1 MLSYLNQHFLG
12 GGRPFLS
19 TISFV
24 SLYRAVESFGYY
36 IFMQVAAM
44 FGEGKGGVVDKPDPR
59 AAGDVVV
66 VKIHAVPMCTEYKG
80 FMNEG
85 TGDRFGHEAAGEVVE
100 VAQPGRVKVGDR
112 VVVQPQ
118 NSCGKC
124 QMCAIGEHIH
134 CQSGRNIREILGT
147 DPASATYAQY
157 MHKMEDLLSPIPEGV
172 SYTHAGMACCGLGPT
187 FGAMEQMQVNS
198 LDTVMVTGLGPVGLG
213 GIINAHYRGARV
225 IGVESHPYRA
235 ELAKKLGADVV
246 FNPNDEDILD
256 QISDFTDGIG
266 VDKAVDCSG
275 ASAAHR
281 LMVDAARRKGQ
292 VTFVG
297 EGGDFPLGASR
308 DMIRKG
314 LVLRGNWHY
323 NLGVYPKLMRVIQ
336 AVPDQIDTFI
346 THTFPMRDVQNA
358 WELQMTGECGKVV
371 LDPWG

>member
-1 MLSYLNQHFLG
+1 M
-12 GGRPFLS
+12 
-19 TISFV
+19 
-24 SLYRAVESFGYY
+24 ESFGYY

-44 FGEGKGGVVDKPDPR
+44 FGEGRGGVVDKPDPQ
-59 AAGDVVV
+59 AAGDIVV
-66 VKIHAVPMCTEYKG
+66 VKIRAVPMCTEYKG
-80 FMNEG
+80 FISGG
-85 TGDRFGHEAAGEVVE
+85 TGENFGHEAAGEVVE

-124 QMCAIGEHIH
+124 EMCAIGEHIH
-134 CQSGRNIREILGT
+134 CLKGRNIQETLGT
-147 DPASATYAQY
+147 EPASATYAQY
-157 MHKMEDLLSPIPEGV
+157 MHKMEDLLSPIPDGV
-172 SYTHAGMACCGLGPT
+172 SYEHAGMACCGLGPT

-213 GIINAHYRGARV
+213 GIVNARYRGARV

-235 ELAKKLGADVV
+235 ALAKKLGADVV
-246 FNPNDEDILD
+246 FNPMDEDILD
-256 QISDFTDGIG
+256 QIQDFTNGVG
-266 VDKAVDCSG
+266 VDKALDCSG

-323 NLGVYPKLMRVIQ
+323 NLGVYPKLMQVIQ
-336 AVPDQIDTFI
+336 SVPEQIDTFI
-346 THTFPMRDVQNA
+346 THTFPMQDVQTA
-358 WELQMTGECGKVV
+358 WELQATGECGKVV
-371 LDPWG
+371 LDPWA

>member
-1 MLSYLNQHFLG
+1 
-12 GGRPFLS
+12 
-19 TISFV
+19 
-24 SLYRAVESFGYY
+24 
-36 IFMQVAAM
+36 MQVAAM
-44 FGEGKGGVVDKPDPR
+44 FGEGKGGVVDRPDPQ

-80 FMNEG
+80 FTSGG
-85 TGDRFGHEAAGEVVE
+85 TGERFGHEAAGEVVE
-100 VAQPGRVKVGDR
+100 VAQTGRVKVGDR

-124 QMCAIGEHIH
+124 QMCVSGEHIH
-134 CQSGRNIREILGT
+134 CTSGRNIGEILGT
-147 DPASATYAQY
+147 EPASATYAQY
-157 MHKMEDLLSPIPEGV
+157 MHKMEDMLFPIPEDV

-213 GIINAHYRGARV
+213 GIVNGRYRGARV

-235 ELAKKLGADVV
+235 ELARKLGADLVLD
-246 FNPNDEDILD
+246 PNDEDILD
-256 QISDFTDGIG
+256 QIHDFTDGIG

-297 EGGDFPLGASR
+297 EGGEFPLGASR

-323 NLGVYPKLMRVIQ
+323 NLGVYPRLMKVIQ
-336 AVPDQIDTFI
+336 ESAEQINTFI
-346 THTFPMRDVQNA
+346 THTFPMRDVQKA
-358 WELQMTGECGKVV
+358 WELQATGECGKVV
-371 LDPWG
+371 LNPWA

>member
-1 MLSYLNQHFLG
+1 M
-12 GGRPFLS
+12 
-19 TISFV
+19 V
-24 SLYRAVESFGYY
+24 
-36 IFMQVAAM
+36 FMQVAAM
-44 FGEGKGGVVDKPDPR
+44 FGEGRGGVVEKPDPR

-80 FMNEG
+80 FIGGG
-85 TGDRFGHEAAGEVVE
+85 TGERFGHEAAGEVVE

-118 NSCGKC
+118 SGCGKC
-124 QMCAIGEHIH
+124 SLCVVGEHIH
-134 CQSGRNIREILGT
+134 CQNGRNIRETLGT

-157 MHKMEDLLSPIPEGV
+157 LHKVDELLSPIPEGV
-172 SYTHAGMACCGLGPT
+172 SYEHAGMACCGLGPT
-187 FGAMEQMQVNS
+187 FGAMEQMQVNA

-235 ELAKKLGADVV
+235 ELAKKLGAVAV
-246 FNPNDEDILD
+246 FNPTDSDVLEQIL
-256 QISDFTDGIG
+256 DFTDGVG

-323 NLGVYPKLMRVIQ
+323 NLGDYPKLMQVIQ
-336 AVPDQIDTFI
+336 SVSDQIDTFI
-346 THTFPMRDVQNA
+346 THTFPMHDVQQA
-358 WELQMTGECGKVV
+358 WELQATGECGKVV
-371 LDPWG
+371 LHPWE